1 MNSHI
6 KISPLPGRSGLRPLL
21 RSLPRGRASWSALLL
36 LILAG
41 AILALPPRAAALEVE
56 SGRHKAQAAAVR
68 LAEILTPWEKSHLG
82 LGAGNA
88 KNISLG
94 RGMQAYT
101 ISRTDLTQ
109 ARDKAMGG
117 IFKETDLVFWPVRV
131 AGHQRAG
138 VWLKSSGDSWQAVGV
153 GEKTMSRSL
162 AKALENIDQA
172 LLERG
177 IRDNYVLRLLT
188 LDWAACRFLAV
199 LVRDRLLVWPL
210 PSAATLLN
218 LEPDYYPLLEISPML
233 TGRSP
238 E

>member
-1 MNSHI
+1 M
-6 KISPLPGRSGLRPLL
+6 
-21 RSLPRGRASWSALLL
+21 A
-36 LILAG
+36 
-41 AILALPPRAAALEVE
+41 EV
-56 SGRHKAQAAAVR
+56 
-68 LAEILTPWEKSHLG
+68 LTPWEKSRLG

-94 RGMQAYT
+94 RGLQAYT
-101 ISRTDLTQ
+101 ISRADLTQ
-109 ARDKAMGG
+109 AKDRAMGG
-117 IFKETDLVFWPVRV
+117 LFKETDLVFWPVRV
-131 AGHQRAG
+131 AGHQRTG
-138 VWLKSSGDSWQAVGV
+138 VWLKRSGDDWQAVGV
-153 GEKTMSRSL
+153 GERAMSESM

-218 LEPDYYPLLEISPML
+218 LAPDFYPLLEISPML

-238 E
+238 D